1 MSNAAWRLA
10 AKDPDDPTF
19 YPSTDDMGEDTIQ
32 RLITELLRPLLER
45 YLAAQG
51 IPAFVG
57 ADQFIY
63 WEKGNPRATVAP
75 DVYVMPGLPQDL
87 VPRCWKVWQTG
98 VPPSFAL
105 EVMSEEDDGK
115 DLEDSP
121 RRYEALGVKEVVVFD
136 PYVNVASGRT
146 RFRVHR
152 RDKHGRLVLAE
163 ATNADRVRSE
173 VLGCFLRA
181 VGKVA
186 TLRLR
191 IAVGPEGDKLFP
203 TEAEAERARAMAER
217 KAREAEQRAREA
229 EQRAREAEQRAREAE
244 QRAREAAE
252 AEVAKLRA
260 EIEQLRGRSR

>member
-1 MSNAAWRLA
+1 MSNAAWQLEEN
-10 AKDPDDPTF
+10 DPDDPTF

-45 YLAAQG
+45 YLAAHG
-51 IPAFVG
+51 IQAFVG

-87 VPRCWKVWQTG
+87 VPRCWKVWRTG
-98 VPPSFAL
+98 VAPSFAL

-121 RRYEALGVKEVVVFD
+121 RRYEALGVKEVIVFD
-136 PYVNVASGRT
+136 PYVNVASGRM

-152 RDKHGRLVLAE
+152 RNEQGRLVLVQT
-163 ATNADRVRSE
+163 TNADRVHSE

-181 VGKVA
+181 VGQDA

-191 IAVGPEGDKLFP
+191 IAVGPAGDELFP
-203 TEAEAERARAMAER
+203 TEAEEERAKAREERKAFKAEQEAREAERKARQAER
-217 KAREAEQRAREA
+217 KAREA
-229 EQRAREAEQRAREAE
+229 
-244 QRAREAAE
+244 AE
-252 AEVAKLRA
+252 AEIAKLRA
-260 EIEQLRGRSR
+260 EIEQLRARSR